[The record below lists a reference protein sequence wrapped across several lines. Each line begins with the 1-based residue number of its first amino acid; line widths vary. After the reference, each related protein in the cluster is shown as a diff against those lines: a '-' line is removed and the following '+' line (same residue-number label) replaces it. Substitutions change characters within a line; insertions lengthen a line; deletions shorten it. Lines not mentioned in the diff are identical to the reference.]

1 MKPNLRSTAFH
12 ATFFLIAP
20 VLALAKT
27 PATPEKLNQIYAEY
41 WEENLQANPLTATVH
56 LWSEPQLELSEI
68 FPRQDEQVH
77 STVLDGESVLLNLNS
92 GRYYTLNVVGSTI
105 WNLCRGEQSLRQIHS
120 AICARFDVSEQ
131 QAQDDMLALIVLLE
145 QEGLLHTERR

>member
-1 MKPNLRSTAFH
+1 MP
-12 ATFFLIAP
+12 
-20 VLALAKT
+20 
-27 PATPEKLNQIYAEY
+27 
-41 WEENLQANPLTATVH
+41 ATVH
-56 LWSEPQLELSEI
+56 LWSEPRLQEFAEI

-92 GRYYTLNVVGSTI
+92 GAITRSMSSDQPFGI
-105 WNLCRGEQSLRQIHS
+105 CAGEQSLRQIHS

>member
-1 MKPNLRSTAFH
+1 MP
-12 ATFFLIAP
+12 
-20 VLALAKT
+20 
-27 PATPEKLNQIYAEY
+27 
-41 WEENLQANPLTATVH
+41 ATVH